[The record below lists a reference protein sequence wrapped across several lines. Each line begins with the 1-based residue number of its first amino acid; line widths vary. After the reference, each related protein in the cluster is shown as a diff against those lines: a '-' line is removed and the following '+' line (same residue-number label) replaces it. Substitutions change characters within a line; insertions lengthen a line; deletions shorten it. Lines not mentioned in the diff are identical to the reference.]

1 MKYRYKGVIF
11 DLDGTLV
18 DTIEDIAA
26 SVNQALKSRGFP
38 EHNADE
44 YRSKVGWGVKRLALL
59 SLPLEIQQNKE
70 EADKLATEVSKD
82 SSAFYAENPLHYSRS
97 YPGITEVLSSLKSLK
112 IKTAVL
118 TNKPDPVAQKVI
130 TGLFPQGSF
139 NYVRGEILGGIR
151 KPDPEC
157 VWELLLEL
165 NLKPS
170 DVIFMGDSE
179 IDMECAVAA
188 GCFPLGVDW
197 GYRDKNTILA
207 GGARRIIHKAEE
219 LIEFFPKGVFV

>member
-18 DTIEDIAA
+18 DTIEDIAV
-26 SVNQALKSRGFP
+26 SVNQALKSRGYP
-38 EHNADE
+38 LHNAEE
-44 YRSKVGWGVKRLALL
+44 YKSKVGWGVKRLALL
-59 SLPLEIQQNKE
+59 SLPEGVQQNKE
-70 EADKLATEVSKD
+70 EADKLATELSGD
-82 SSAFYAENPLHYSRS
+82 SAAFYAENPLNFSKA
-97 YPGITEVLSSLKSLK
+97 YPGIVDVLSALKRLK

-130 TGLFPQGSF
+130 SGLFLPGSF
-139 NYVRGEILGGIR
+139 EYVRGESIGGSR

-170 DVIFMGDSE
+170 DVIFVGDSE
-179 IDMECAVAA
+179 IDMECANAA

-197 GYRDKNTILA
+197 GYRDKDTILA
-207 GGARRIIHKAEE
+207 GGARSIIHKAEE
-219 LIEFFPKGVFV
+219 LMEFFPKGVLL